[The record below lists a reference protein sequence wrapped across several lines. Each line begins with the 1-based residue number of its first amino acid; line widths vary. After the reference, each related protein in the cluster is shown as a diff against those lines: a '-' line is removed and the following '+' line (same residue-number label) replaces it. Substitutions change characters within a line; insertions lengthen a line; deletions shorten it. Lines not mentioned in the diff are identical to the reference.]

1 MPEDRPTPG
10 SRAGAAARTIGLFV
24 ALLWLVELVDL
35 VLLGGRLDGYGVQPR
50 EVDGLDGVA
59 FAPMLHA
66 GLAHLV
72 ANTVPLLVLGF
83 LVLLSG
89 FARWAL
95 VTLVVWVV
103 GGVGTWLV
111 GGEGTVHIGA
121 SGLIF
126 GWLTY
131 LLLRGVFSRSVRQI
145 LLGVV
150 VLLLYGGLLLGVLP
164 GTPGVSWQG
173 HLFGAVGGVC
183 AAIWLGRKDRAA
195 ADGRR
200 GSGPTV
206 G

>member
-1 MPEDRPTPG
+1 MPKGSPEGQPPPR

-24 ALLWLVELVDL
+24 AMLWLVELIDL
-35 VLLGGRLDGYGVQPR
+35 LLLGGRLDGYGVEPR
-50 EVDGLDGVA
+50 DLDGLDGVVL
-59 FAPMLHA
+59 APLLHA
-66 GLAHLV
+66 GLAHLT

-89 FARWAL
+89 VARWAV

-103 GGVGTWLV
+103 GGAGTWLT
-111 GGEGTVHIGA
+111 GAERTVHLGA

-131 LLLRGVFSRSVRQI
+131 PLLRGVFSRSMRQI

-150 VLLLYGGLLLGVLP
+150 VLILYGGLLLGVLP

-183 AAIWLGRKDRAA
+183 AAIWLGRRDRTA
-195 ADGRR
+195 ADARKA
-200 GSGPTV
+200 
-206 G
+206 

>member
-1 MPEDRPTPG
+1 MPKGSPEGQPPPR
-10 SRAGAAARTIGLFV
+10 SRAGSAARTIGLFV
-24 ALLWLVELVDL
+24 AVLWLVELIDVL
-35 VLLGGRLDGYGVQPR
+35 LLGGRLDRYGVEPR
-50 EVDGLDGVA
+50 DVDGLDGVVL
-59 FAPMLHA
+59 APLLHA

-89 FARWAL
+89 VARWAV

-103 GGVGTWLV
+103 GGAGTWLT
-111 GGEGTVHIGA
+111 GAERTVHLGA

-131 LLLRGVFSRSVRQI
+131 LLLRGVFSRSMRQI

-150 VLLLYGGLLLGVLP
+150 VLILYGGLLLGVLP

-183 AAIWLGRKDRAA
+183 AAIWLGRRDRAA
-195 ADGRR
+195 AEAPRA
-200 GSGPTV
+200 
-206 G
+206 